1 METAQD
7 MQAQIVGKATEDADF
22 RARLLS
28 DPKGAINQELGVAI
42 PASMAIEVHE
52 DSDTT
57 VHLILPPGSRL
68 SQSDLQTV
76 AGGGMG
82 RDTRNNDLPWYDIR
96 NW

>member
-7 MQAQIVGKATEDADF
+7 MRAKIVGKATEDADF

-52 DSDTT
+52 DSDAT

-68 SQSDLQTV
+68 SLSDLQTV
-76 AGGGMG
+76 AGGSWNPV
-82 RDTRNNDLPWYDIR
+82 D

>member
-7 MQAQIVGKATEDADF
+7 MRAKIVGKATEDANF

-28 DPKGAINQELGVAI
+28 DPKRAISQELGVAI

-52 DSDTT
+52 DSDATA
-57 VHLILPPGSRL
+57 HLILPPGSRL

-76 AGGGMG
+76 AGGSWNPV
-82 RDTRNNDLPWYDIR
+82 D